1 MTHNE
6 LSYHWHNIKY
16 NYYSHSVANCG
27 DPDLE
32 LLCTINNCTSTIVIE
47 NNEVPTEGNTV
58 TFSCPPGLVLT
69 GPSSATCAGNGEWE
83 PDPSQLMCNK
93 SSG

>member
-1 MTHNE
+1 MNYHITGTMYN
-6 LSYHWHNIKY
+6 SYY
-16 NYYSHSVANCG
+16 SSHSVANCG
-27 DPDLE
+27 HPDLE
-32 LLCTINNCTSTIVIE
+32 MLCMIHNNCTPTIVIE
-47 NNEVPTEGNTV
+47 NNQVLPIEGSTV
-58 TFSCPPGLVLT
+58 TFSCHPGLVLT